1 MKIEIYE
8 TPEEV
13 GKKSAKRIAKLLRK
27 TIKKR
32 GNARLLLSTGASQFE
47 MFKCLT
53 EEKVKWKYVEVFH
66 LDEYIGIPVSH
77 PASFRKYLTE
87 RFISKVN
94 PGKVHLI
101 DGEGDTA
108 KVIAKLNNDIA
119 DNPIDVGV
127 VGIGENGHIAFNDP
141 PADFVT
147 DDPYIVVEL
156 DERCRLQQVGEGWF
170 PSVEDVPPKAISM
183 SVRQIMKCRRIISIV
198 PYKVKEEAIKNTLY
212 SSVTNMIPATVLKSH
227 PKWTLFL
234 DNGSSGMGTFKS

>member
-13 GKKSAKRIAKLLRK
+13 GKKSAKKIAKLLRK

-47 MFKCLT
+47 MFKCLA

-108 KVIAKLNNDIA
+108 KIIAKLNNDIA